1 MNKKNVTSEVG
12 VLNRRYAFWGKK
24 NIKNC
29 MQQAKLLVRNAI
41 FYQIPLQ
48 KLFEFL
54 DLFIDWISTQ

>member
-24 NIKNC
+24 TKNC
-29 MQQAKLLVRNAI
+29 MQQPKLLVRNAI
-41 FYQIPLQ
+41 FYRIPLQ